1 MRSTTGSLTIDSYLF
16 GQGLGGIIFP
26 PYSESFGRKK
36 LYIVS
41 TGLYAVFC
49 VVVAAVPHLPAV
61 IVGRFMTGFL
71 SSIPT
76 CVVAGSIEDMFA
88 SEARVWAIFIYVTLA
103 NLGLFLGALLGAYI
117 SFTIGW

>member
-1 MRSTTGSLTIDSYLF
+1 M
-16 GQGLGGIIFP
+16 
-26 PYSESFGRKK
+26 K

-41 TGLYAVFC
+41 TGLHAVFC

-76 CVVAGSIEDMFA
+76 CGVTGSIEDMFA
-88 SEARVWAIFIYVTLA
+88 SEARVGAMFIHVTLA
-103 NLGLFLGALLGAYI
+103 NLGLFLGAFVGAYI
-117 SFTIGW
+117 SFTIRW